1 MTGFAIALLFGT
13 ALIAA
18 VSTLYASI
26 RPQLPRFAVL
36 FGLAPASA
44 LPLLPPRLS
53 RVTVR
58 AVPARLAAR
67 QPLRAAA

>member
-1 MTGFAIALLFGT
+1 MTGFAIALLFGA
-13 ALIAA
+13 ALVAA

-26 RPQLPRFAVL
+26 RPQLPRFAEL
-36 FGLAPASA
+36 FGVASPLPA
-44 LPLLPPRLS
+44 LPPRLS

-67 QPLRAAA
+67 LQLRAAA